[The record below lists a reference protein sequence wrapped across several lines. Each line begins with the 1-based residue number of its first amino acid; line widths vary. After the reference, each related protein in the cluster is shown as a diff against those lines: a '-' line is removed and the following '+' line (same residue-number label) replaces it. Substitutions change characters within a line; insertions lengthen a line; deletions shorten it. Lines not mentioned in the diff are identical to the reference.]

1 MKNIAILILFL
12 LFSTQGTTLL
22 AQANTQKIGSPNVTS
37 IIQGGLQADS
47 AFRAPFLP
55 KNYNYTKGQTTFRQ
69 LILATEDS
77 SLYINRGDVQTK
89 IFTQRDT
96 NTAYGPTTPFYV
108 NQQINTLINDSALEV
123 KSLGFGIKRMDTI
136 LYVDTPSVVTQT
148 VIKTKYVPYDSAKAN
163 VNLGEFDIT
172 TSNVHT
178 DTVMARGSLGL
189 HLHGTGGKGIMVGA
203 GGGGNITFDDYPTS
217 VTGDSVLST
226 NSSGGLV
233 RYNLKDK
240 LADYLLKA
248 DTSILFDSINL
259 KLNIVDTSNIRLRPI
274 AGDNMAITGT
284 YPNLT
289 FSATGGGGSPT
300 SATDRQVLYKG
311 GGDILKGAANV
322 QIDSTDGR
330 LVFPY
335 NNDTSQVLTS
345 YTGGNKVYTR
355 NTIGRTSV
363 MVVDTSSIPYALQG
377 ALNAQQYS
385 SVVPNVTIAGN
396 FSVARDGLF
405 FNAAA
410 TSIPVN
416 GTTYTLAHATYNAT
430 NTQSNYARGVVPT
443 AAGAGSITGL
453 RTTLGAPVGIIC
465 PTSKHGRGGGRG
477 TFMFSLPAYAA
488 TQFFYYGYHDNAS
501 ASYVTPSTFF
511 NISNSVGIGKDVTDT
526 ELQFMWS
533 SSFPTGVQKVS
544 TGITP
549 NSEDVY
555 RITVYISPVS
565 DFYIQLEVINNNAPT
580 IVRIYKVPSTDPNK
594 PIPPGRKLMFAYFIG
609 NGVTAG
615 AVSYGLIKLTEEIY

>member
-12 LFSTQGTTLL
+12 LFSTQSTTLL
-22 AQANTQKIGSPNVTS
+22 AQVNTQKIGSPNVTS

-123 KSLGFGIKRMDTI
+123 KSLGFGIKRIDTI

-289 FSATGGGGSPT
+289 FSATGGGSAISAST
-300 SATDRQVLYKG
+300 SQVLYKSS
-311 GGDILKGAANV
+311 GDTAISGADKV
-322 QIDSTDGR
+322 GIDTTDGR
-330 LVFPY
+330 IVFPF
-335 NNDTSQVLTS
+335 DTSGATPYVAGTKMFGS
-345 YTGGNKVYTR
+345 TR
-355 NTIGRTSV
+355 MG
-363 MVVDTSSIPYALQG
+363 MSSIRVIDTTSIPSSLQR
-377 ALNAQQYS
+377 ALNMQ
-385 SVVPNVTIAGN
+385 SVSQMYPVSAITYTNK
-396 FSVARDGLF
+396 FSVASTIF
-405 FNAAA
+405 PPA
-410 TSIPVN
+410 TSTNVFPAYNSTIQHLNYGKIV
-416 GTTYTLAHATYNAT
+416 YT
-430 NTQSNYARGVVPT
+430 T
-443 AAGAGSITGL
+443 AAGANSSAQIRFASL
-453 RTTLGAPVGIIC
+453 ISSYGIIC
-465 PTSKHGRGGGRG
+465 GNTRYSGGGGRG
-477 TFMFSLPAYAA
+477 TFVFCLPTYDPVERIFMGYSVL
-488 TQFFYYGYHDNAS
+488 TSNVSTDPSFFMAS
-501 ASYVTPSTFF
+501 QSCLGV
-511 NISNSVGIGKDVTDT
+511 GKDAGDSTLHFFHSTNTVVV
-526 ELQFMWS
+526 
-533 SSFPTGVQKVS
+533 PTTKVDI
-544 TGITP
+544 GIVP
-549 NSEDVY
+549 NAEDVY
-555 RITVYISPVS
+555 RVVVYVSPNS
-565 DFYIQLEVINNNAPT
+565 EYYIQLDVMSKSAPIATYILHPTSNVPVVGTKLVMCQYINKGSA
-580 IVRIYKVPSTDPNK
+580 
-594 PIPPGRKLMFAYFIG
+594 A
-609 NGVTAG
+609 GV
-615 AVSYGLIKLTEEIY
+615 VSFGLIQSTEEIY